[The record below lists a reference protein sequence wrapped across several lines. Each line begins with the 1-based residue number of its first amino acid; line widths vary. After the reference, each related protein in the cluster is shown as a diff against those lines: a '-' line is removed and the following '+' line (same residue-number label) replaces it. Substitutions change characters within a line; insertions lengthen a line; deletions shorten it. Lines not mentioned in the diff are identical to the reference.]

1 MSRSLAIIALTVS
14 LSISGCGA
22 RNAAI
27 VEAASQWWQA
37 TVTTI
42 PPEKAGTVTPAHEIR
57 TKSGKVYKIKR
68 HVQTRAEE
76 LDQLEDQRWAN
87 RLRAMVRGFGAE
99 GNTLLVMTNL
109 APDHTKDAHELC
121 RMAGGFIWSR
131 DMRHFGLENV
141 TVTGVR
147 NERLSYRIGLNGGV
161 Q

>member
-1 MSRSLAIIALTVS
+1 MNRSLATITLTAV
-14 LSISGCGA
+14 LGICGCGV

-27 VEAASQWWQA
+27 VEAANQWWQA
-37 TVTTI
+37 TLTTV
-42 PPEKAGTVTPAHEIR
+42 PPEKTGTVTPAHEIR

-68 HVQTRAEE
+68 HVQTQAEE

-87 RLRAMVRGFGAE
+87 RLRAMVKGFGAE

-109 APDHTKDAHELC
+109 APNDSKGAQELC

-141 TVTGVR
+141 TVMGAR
-147 NERLSYRIGLNGGV
+147 NERLSYRIGLHGDV
-161 Q
+161 R